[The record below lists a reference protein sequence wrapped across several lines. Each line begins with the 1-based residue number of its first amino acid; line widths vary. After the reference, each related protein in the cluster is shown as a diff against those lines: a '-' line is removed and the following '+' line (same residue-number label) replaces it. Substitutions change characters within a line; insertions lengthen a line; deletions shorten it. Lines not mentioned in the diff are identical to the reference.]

1 MTRVSVISPNSF
13 ITQHLQSN
21 GIEST
26 KGVAEFNEASG
37 TTGRYVHV
45 FVNRACATISAS
57 RGPHG

>member
-1 MTRVSVISPNSF
+1 MTRLSVISPNSF

-21 GIEST
+21 RIEST

-45 FVNRACATISAS
+45 SDAIKD
-57 RGPHG
+57 